1 MNPDDLTHW
10 TFSLSPPP
18 LLDDPLISHNE
29 LFPSSPAPLSALQT
43 SSSFAIAEHRAFS
56 SVPSSECLTNMRRSS
71 DTGMESSRGFRHMM
85 RERQR
90 RESLSQSYADLR
102 SILSSK
108 TKGDKVSIVQEAGE
122 HLVELQKAREKLR
135 RRNKE
140 LEMAASRNFAT
151 GPKAPSVEVCI
162 ANPSSPI
169 GSMIAALR
177 CLKQMELEV
186 TAVRSSSGGRDWS
199 MEVSICDW
207 KVEKYEVERAMKT
220 ALMQVEEED
229 SIACLVKNTDPDFFL
244 QNEESA
250 VPAASYGRLH
260 DQL

>member
-1 MNPDDLTHW
+1 MNPDDIPHW

-18 LLDDPLISHNE
+18 LLDDPLSHNE
-29 LFPSSPAPLSALQT
+29 LFPSSPAPLSAWQP
-43 SSSFAIAEHRAFS
+43 SSSFAIAEHRAFGS
-56 SVPSSECLTNMRRSS
+56 MPSSECLTNMRQSS
-71 DTGMESSRGFRHMM
+71 DTGTESSRGFRDMM

-122 HLVELQKAREKLR
+122 HLEELQKAREKLR

-140 LEMAASRNFAT
+140 LEMAALRNFAT
-151 GPKAPSVEVCI
+151 GPKAPSIEVCVT
-162 ANPSSPI
+162 NSSSTI
-169 GSMIAALR
+169 DSMISALR

-199 MEVSICDW
+199 MEVSICDR

-220 ALMQVEEED
+220 ALMQMEEED
-229 SIACLVKNTDPDFFL
+229 SVTCLVKNID
-244 QNEESA
+244 
-250 VPAASYGRLH
+250 H
-260 DQL
+260 DSRG